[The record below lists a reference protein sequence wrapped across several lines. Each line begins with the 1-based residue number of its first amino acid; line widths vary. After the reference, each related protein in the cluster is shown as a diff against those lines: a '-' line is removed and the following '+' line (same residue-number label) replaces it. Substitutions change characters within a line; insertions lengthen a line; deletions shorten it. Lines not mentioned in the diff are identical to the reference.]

1 MLGKKTQETYRPKF
15 IQDLHE
21 LLPFTESSSGQ
32 EITKNSVEW
41 TVINVIVLELHVHV
55 LPFTT
60 VTKGNNSEKNS
71 TK

>member
-1 MLGKKTQETYRPKF
+1 MLKCLEKNPGNLSSKF

-21 LLPFTESSSGQ
+21 LIPFTESSSGQ

-41 TVINVIVLELHVHV
+41 TVINVIVSELHVF
-55 LPFTT
+55 PFTNI
-60 VTKGNNSEKNS
+60 TKGNNSEKNS